1 MQNRYKYQG
10 EYHTIA
16 IVEELILELF
26 AGTARIK
33 RGEIKETVLG
43 FHESQ
48 GGLVGPHPLI
58 NNALAKLKEKDLVEH
73 LDYGYWRIF

>member
-1 MQNRYKYQG
+1 MQNPYEYQG

-33 RGEIKETVLG
+33 RGEIKEAVLE

-58 NNALAKLKEKDLVEH
+58 NNALAKLKEKRL
-73 LDYGYWRIF
+73 GRTP